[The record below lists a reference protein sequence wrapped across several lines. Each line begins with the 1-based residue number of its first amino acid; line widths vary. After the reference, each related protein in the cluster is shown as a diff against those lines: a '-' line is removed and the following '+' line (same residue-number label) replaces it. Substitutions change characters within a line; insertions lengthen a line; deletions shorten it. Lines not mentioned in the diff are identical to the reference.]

1 MAEEETTLKRTG
13 DPSQETDLVRGVRA
27 DVAKILTPN
36 EEVLYIASQNATAM
50 TPRPDCVVA
59 TTNRVILYRQ
69 DILGRVNFADFLW
82 QDVKNSHIEQGA
94 LSSRFLVETI
104 DGRKEVM
111 NNLDKDQA
119 KRLYSVCQQMDQEW
133 REKRRVRTM
142 EEERA
147 RAGGIYMAPP
157 DVASPTAGED
167 PVDKLAKAKAMLDKG
182 LISEIEYEALK
193 AKILSSL

>member
-1 MAEEETTLKRTG
+1 MAEEEKPT
-13 DPSQETDLVRGVRA
+13 DPSQDSDLVRGVAA

-36 EEVLYIASQNATAM
+36 EDVLYIASQNVTAM
-50 TPRPDCVVA
+50 SPRPDCVVA

-69 DILGRVNFADFLW
+69 DVLGRVSFADFLW
-82 QDVKNSHIEQGA
+82 QDVKNTHIGQGM
-94 LSSRFLVETI
+94 LSSRFTVELT
-104 DGRKEVM
+104 DGRSEVM
-111 NNLDKDQA
+111 DNLDKDQA

-157 DVASPTAGED
+157 DTSDAVSRED

-182 LISEIEYEALK
+182 LISDIEYEALK